1 MVHQSSR
8 LYQGLVR
15 LKELRERGGR
25 KVAEGNN
32 TTIKLTD
39 QQTNKKEGKKAWSGC
54 HCSSLWHLKVIKPGV
69 NTQTSST
76 LQFFLIHTG
85 VNTQTSSTLQFFLIH
100 TLSSGLKLTFTYRA
114 GCGIFMR
121 SFQTHKDCETERE
134 SEGGG
139 GILNWQS
146 MMHSCHNQVSLS
158 LVSAQTPAVCFFFFV
173 CVCVFNS
180 ADRCHYRAIF
190 KPVC

>member
-39 QQTNKKEGKKAWSGC
+39 QQTNKKEGGKAWSGC

-76 LQFFLIHTG
+76 FQFFLIHTG
-85 VNTQTSSTLQFFLIH
+85 VNTQTASTLQVFLIH
-100 TLSSGLKLTFTYRA
+100 TLSSVLTLTFTYRA
-114 GCGIFMR
+114 GCLWHFHEIF
-121 SFQTHKDCETERE
+121 SDSQGL
-134 SEGGG
+134 GGG
-139 GILNWQS
+139 GGGGVELAVNGAQ
-146 MMHSCHNQVSLS
+146 LS
-158 LVSAQTPAVCFFFFV
+158 
-173 CVCVFNS
+173 
-180 ADRCHYRAIF
+180 
-190 KPVC
+190 